1 MKKYVCED
9 CGKTFEAESSQ
20 FLNPECPEC
29 GCYDTTEL
37 DSVVDKLT
45 EYEAS
50 QEQQSE
56 PVNPA

>member
-50 QEQQSE
+50 QE
-56 PVNPA
+56 